1 MRDDTLS
8 FAKTASGGQGV
19 DLSALIRRR
28 SQVEDHPPALPPAA
42 RRSSA
47 AATGSSRRT
56 SPFNWPRASQ
66 AVMGEKRPPVAERPP
81 AVRP

>member
-8 FAKTASGGQGV
+8 FAKTASGG
-19 DLSALIRRR
+19 
-28 SQVEDHPPALPPAA
+28 PPAA
-42 RRSSA
+42 RPTSA
-47 AATGSSRRT
+47 AATGSPRRT
-56 SPFNWPRASQ
+56 SPLNWPSASQ